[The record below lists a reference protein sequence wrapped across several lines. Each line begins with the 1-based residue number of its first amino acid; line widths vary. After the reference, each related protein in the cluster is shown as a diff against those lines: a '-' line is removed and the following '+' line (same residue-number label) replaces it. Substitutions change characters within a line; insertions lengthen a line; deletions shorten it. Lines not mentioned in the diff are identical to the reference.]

1 MTSPQLNARVLQRIE
16 VTPELMILRI
26 VPVGWELPSFLAGQ
40 FAVLGLPASAPRH
53 PLSDPEDPPKNPEK
67 LIRRAYSVAS
77 SPEER
82 DYLELYITLVGSG
95 TLTPR
100 LWALKPGDP
109 IWLGRTFSGLFTL
122 DDVPEGCHVV
132 LMATGTG
139 LAPYMSMLRGFLL
152 HDAQRRVAVLH
163 GARHSWD
170 LGYRSE
176 LTTLNRLFNN
186 FDYVPTVSRPDQ
198 ESPSWTGECGYVQEL
213 WQRDA
218 VGKRWG
224 FSPSPTNTHIFLC
237 GNPAMIDEATAMF
250 AKDGYRKHS
259 SRAPGEV
266 HVEKFW

>member
-1 MTSPQLNARVLQRIE
+1 MAPPLLNARVLQRIE

-26 VPVGWELPSFLAGQ
+26 VPEGWELPSFTAGQ

-53 PLSDPEDPPKNPEK
+53 PLSDPEDPPEDPDK

-77 SPEER
+77 PPEEK

-95 TLTPR
+95 ALTPR
-100 LWALKPGDP
+100 LWALAPGDP
-109 IWLGRTFSGLFTL
+109 IWLGRKFSGLFTL
-122 DDVPEGCHVV
+122 DDVPEGYHVV

-139 LAPYMSMLRGFLL
+139 LAPYMSMLRSFLL
-152 HDAQRRVAVLH
+152 HDASRRVAVLH

-176 LTTLNRLFNN
+176 LTTLNRLFAN

-198 ESPSWTGECGYVQEL
+198 ESPRWTGERGHVQEL
-213 WQRDA
+213 WRRGVVA
-218 VGKRWG
+218 GRWG
-224 FSPSPTNTHIFLC
+224 HPPTPATTHIFLC
-237 GNPAMIDEATAMF
+237 GNPGMVDEALTMLEAEGF
-250 AKDGYRKHS
+250 RLHS
-259 SRAPGEV
+259 SRTPGEV